1 MRIWPQV
8 RSASIELAEPAAD
21 SLGCPAAQPTLN
33 REAFRVF
40 YGRTNRSLW
49 AYLFRTSGR
58 PDVADDLL
66 QESYCR
72 FLAAELPEMDAAESR
87 SYLFR
92 IATNLLRDRWR
103 RGDLPETVGATEP
116 SCEDDPET
124 RTDVRKALGQ
134 LKPRER
140 QLLWLAHVEGFDHRE
155 IARLTGLR
163 AASVRV
169 LLFRA
174 RRELASAL
182 RGHSRTGKDVDS

>member
-40 YGRTNRSLW
+40 YGRTSRSLW
-49 AYLFRTSGR
+49 AYLLRISRR

-72 FLAAELPEMDAAESR
+72 FLAATLPKMDAAESR

-92 IATNLLRDRWR
+92 IATNLLHDRWR
-103 RGDLPETVGATEP
+103 RKEAQDSVDTTEQ
-116 SCEDDPET
+116 SSEDDPET
-124 RTDVRKALGQ
+124 R
-134 LKPRER
+134 
-140 QLLWLAHVEGFDHRE
+140 
-155 IARLTGLR
+155 
-163 AASVRV
+163 
-169 LLFRA
+169 
-174 RRELASAL
+174 
-182 RGHSRTGKDVDS
+182 

>member
-40 YGRTNRSLW
+40 YSRTNRSLW

-58 PDVADDLL
+58 RDVADDLL

-72 FLAAELPEMDAAESR
+72 FLAAKLPEMDAAESR

-103 RGDLPETVGATEP
+103 RGDVPETVNATEP
-116 SCEDDPET
+116 SCEDDPEA
-124 RTDVRKALGQ
+124 RTD
-134 LKPRER
+134 
-140 QLLWLAHVEGFDHRE
+140 
-155 IARLTGLR
+155 
-163 AASVRV
+163 
-169 LLFRA
+169 
-174 RRELASAL
+174 
-182 RGHSRTGKDVDS
+182 